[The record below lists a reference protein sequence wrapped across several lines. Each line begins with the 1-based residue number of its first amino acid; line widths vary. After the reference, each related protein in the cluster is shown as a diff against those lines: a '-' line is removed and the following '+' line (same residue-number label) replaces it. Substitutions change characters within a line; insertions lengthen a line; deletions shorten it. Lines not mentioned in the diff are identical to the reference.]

1 MAKLEDPKDI
11 DISSFLEKEGG
22 KARSF
27 LIKTYSLNK
36 EDLDDVM
43 QDSLLALFKN
53 IKSGKLVKLTS
64 TLSTYFMQICINQT
78 LNKKR
83 NSSRQA
89 YFSEAVETT
98 QKDEYSSEKIN
109 ELLNFGDSGIT
120 NEQKEIMRN
129 IVQDLPKPCDDIL
142 WYYYGDDLDMKTIA
156 NLLDYNSADSVKT
169 TKSRCMSKL
178 KERFMKIKEDFYA

>member
-1 MAKLEDPKDI
+1 MAKQEDPKEI
-11 DISSFLEKEGG
+11 DLAAFLEKEGG

-36 EDLDDVM
+36 GDLDDVM
-43 QDSLLALFKN
+43 QDSVLALFKN

-64 TLSTYFMQICINQT
+64 TLSTYFLQICINQT
-78 LNKKR
+78 LNRKR
-83 NSSRQA
+83 KSAKVVQ
-89 YFSEAVETT
+89 FSEAVEAT

-109 ELLNFGDSGIT
+109 ELLEFGDSGIT
-120 NEQKEIMRN
+120 NEQKEMMRE

-142 WYYYGDDLDMKTIA
+142 WYYYGDNLDMKTIA
-156 NLLDYNSADSVKT
+156 KLLDYGSADSVKT